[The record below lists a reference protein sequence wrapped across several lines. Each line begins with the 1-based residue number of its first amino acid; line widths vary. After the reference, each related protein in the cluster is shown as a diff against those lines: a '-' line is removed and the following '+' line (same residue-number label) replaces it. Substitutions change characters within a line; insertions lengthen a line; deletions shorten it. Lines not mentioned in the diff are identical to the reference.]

1 MKRTQDPMQQ
11 RIERLRDSCSCNHH
25 RKYSSLKLVLFLTE
39 TLLRGAG
46 VSAHCPA
53 LLPEWNN
60 AYSSLSTNSYN
71 ILLFSN
77 SCQRETDKNRQQQQ
91 KMHKKCKVCYLS
103 AISESSESGSKVHAT
118 VSSCLILANISV
130 NVSVWDPHA
139 D

>member
-1 MKRTQDPMQQ
+1 MKRTQDPTQQ

-60 AYSSLSTNSYN
+60 AYSSLSTNSHN

-91 KMHKKCKVCYLS
+91 KCIRNANFVTHQPSARAAVQRVWFKSSRRCLQLS
-103 AISESSESGSKVHAT
+103 YSG
-118 VSSCLILANISV
+118 
-130 NVSVWDPHA
+130 
-139 D
+139 